1 MNTHSIEDFVLGSN
15 KSQIYLFDS
24 PKMFFLNT
32 IIKSENFVN
41 LYYYR
46 YMHCTNFPQTRGEW
60 CLFLKHFNF

>member
-24 PKMFFLNT
+24 PKMFFFLNT

-41 LYYYR
+41 L
-46 YMHCTNFPQTRGEW
+46 
-60 CLFLKHFNF
+60 